1 MKRVAM
7 LAAVFLAAACQTSAQ
22 DAYDPLGDYEQVQS
36 DNVLDAPDATAAD
49 AELQAVVDQGAYL
62 VELMGCGACHTDG
75 ALIGDADAGRALAG
89 SSVGIAFSNPLKD
102 PNPAI
107 VYPANLTPDPETGI
121 GNWTEAQIVR
131 AIQHGVGADGMQQ
144 LPVMPWSAYRKLKP
158 DDVRAI
164 ARYLMSLEPVKH
176 RVPDDVRRGQR
187 TPADARYV
195 HFGVY
200 MSRDA
205 AGS

>member
-1 MKRVAM
+1 MKRVAT
-7 LAAVFLAAACQTSAQ
+7 LATVVLAAACQTSAQ
-22 DAYDPLGDYEQVQS
+22 DAYDPLDDYEQVQS
-36 DNVLDAPDATAAD
+36 DNVLDAPGATVAD
-49 AELQAVVDQGAYL
+49 ADLQAVVDQGAYL

-75 ALIGDADAGRALAG
+75 ALIGSANADKALAG
-89 SSVGIAFSNPLKD
+89 SSIGIAFSNPLKD

-107 VYPANLTPDPETGI
+107 VYPANLTPDPDTGI
-121 GNWTEAQIVR
+121 GDWSEAQLVR
-131 AIQHGVGADGMQQ
+131 AIQHGVGADGIQQ

-164 ARYLMSLEPVKH
+164 ARYLMSLEPVTH
-176 RVPDDVRRGQR
+176 RVPDNVRRGQKA
-187 TPADARYV
+187 PDAKYV

-205 AGS
+205 AGG